1 MALIE
6 RPLRWAST
14 ILTILVLLG
23 FVLFAFDKA
32 DAASKRQQLVVA
44 AANPTASQEKAR
56 ERQNGRVK
64 EAIYD
69 IDDVL
74 LKPFAGITNSTDPW
88 VQRGVP
94 TGIAVVVYGFG
105 LGFLASFARGRFR

>member
-14 ILTILVLLG
+14 VLTILVLLG

-44 AANPTASQEKAR
+44 TADPTRSQEQAR
-56 ERQNGRVK
+56 EQQNGRVK

-74 LKPFAGITNSTDPW
+74 LKPFAGVTKSSDPW
-88 VQRGVP
+88 VRRGVP

>member
-1 MALIE
+1 MAIIE

-14 ILTILVLLG
+14 VLTIVVLLG
-23 FVLFAFDKA
+23 FVLFAFDQA
-32 DAASKRQQLVVA
+32 DAASKRQQLAVA
-44 AANPTASQEKAR
+44 SANPTNSQERVR

-74 LKPFAGITNSTDPW
+74 LKPFSGITDSTDPW
-88 VQRGVP
+88 IRRGVP
-94 TGIAVVVYGFG
+94 TGIAVLVYGFG